1 MVEREVRIAASPE
14 TVFGFFCDP
23 ELKLRWMGVQ
33 AELDPVPGGIYRV
46 RINSRDVARGE
57 YVEVVPHERIVFT
70 WGWEDE
76 GNAVP
81 PGASTVEVTLV
92 PDGEGTLLRFVHRD
106 LPAQSIPPH
115 DHGWEHYL
123 ERLSV
128 AASGGDPG
136 PDEFAAARAANG
148 EA

>member
-46 RINSRDVARGE
+46 RINARDVARGE

-70 WGWEDE
+70 WGWEGD

-81 PGASTVEVTLV
+81 PGASTVEVTLT
-92 PDGEGTLLRFVHRD
+92 PDGEDTCCASCTATCRPRRFRRTTT
-106 LPAQSIPPH
+106 AGSTT
-115 DHGWEHYL
+115 
-123 ERLSV
+123 SS
-128 AASGGDPG
+128 AS
-136 PDEFAAARAANG
+136 RSR
-148 EA
+148 